1 VQKTLKETKE
11 RIRNAIDRS
20 GGDETA
26 EDFDR
31 KMKETVKKQVLE
43 SIRAEELKNNPG
55 LNSSKM

>member
-1 VQKTLKETKE
+1 MQKTLKETKE

-43 SIRAEELKNNPG
+43 SIRAEELKNNPS

>member
-1 VQKTLKETKE
+1 MQKTLKETKE